1 MEKNKPDQISR
12 EEQQAPK
19 YEPPKVISLSKDEIL
34 EELGPAR
41 AVYGTLVNGAGC

>member
-1 MEKNKPDQISR
+1 MENVKPKEILKQ
-12 EEQQAPK
+12 EKLPK

-41 AVYGTLVNGAGC
+41 ALYGNSAAVYCP